1 MANTEKNI
9 EKDKNLE
16 AGSGFEREAVSKD
29 KGQEAHSN
37 PVGNPIGK
45 DNGPEDTSNL
55 QKNVNGKNR
64 RPKKFVPRNKDK
76 NEIGVEKKL
85 QSQSEIGADKG
96 NDKNISTQSSET
108 KPKPKNKQRLLHI
121 KEKNKSTDKVDTK
134 GSQVP
139 KQAND
144 RRNKNFSNRPLIS
157 VVIPTFNEEDSLI
170 ELSNSLERVLARET
184 KNNYEVIFIDDGSN
198 DSTFSVMREINKKN
212 NRFKAIRFRRNYG
225 KSAALSVGFKKAKGA
240 VIITMDA
247 DLQDDPLEIPNLMS
261 KIREG
266 YDLVS
271 GWKKKRND
279 PINKTLPS
287 KFFNYVTAKVSGI
300 KLHDFNCGLK
310 AYRSEAAQSLDI
322 YGEMHR
328 YLPVLAH
335 WNGFRITE
343 IPVKHHPRKHGK
355 TKFGASRYVKGFLD
369 LLTLMFT
376 TRYLKR
382 PLHFFGTLGT
392 LMGLVGFGID
402 AWLTVEW
409 IMGDTFLSNRPAALL
424 GIALIIVGVQLVSL
438 GLLGE
443 MIVKNFKRDEEYQ
456 IRENL

>member
-1 MANTEKNI
+1 VEKGEAKEEGKRDNRPRRKHPRPDRKPVVKSEEDNKNDI
-9 EKDKNLE
+9 KTDK
-16 AGSGFEREAVSKD
+16 K
-29 KGQEAHSN
+29 
-37 PVGNPIGK
+37 P
-45 DNGPEDTSNL
+45 DN
-55 QKNVNGKNR
+55 
-64 RPKKFVPRNKDK
+64 RPKRKPIRRN
-76 NEIGVEKKL
+76 E
-85 QSQSEIGADKG
+85 
-96 NDKNISTQSSET
+96 NDT
-108 KPKPKNKQRLLHI
+108 
-121 KEKNKSTDKVDTK
+121 TDKVEKSKDDRPVRQK
-134 GSQVP
+134 V
-139 KQAND
+139 KQKYS
-144 RRNKNFSNRPLIS
+144 NKPLIS
-157 VVIPTFNEEDSLI
+157 VVIPTFNEEGSLI
-170 ELSNSLERVLARET
+170 ELSNSLERVLSRET
-184 KNNYEVIFIDDGSN
+184 KNNYEVLFIDDGST

-212 NRFKAIRFRRNYG
+212 PKFKAIRFRRNYG
-225 KSAALSVGFKKAKGA
+225 KSAALSVGFKEAKGA

-247 DLQDDPLEIPNLMS
+247 DLQDDPMEIPSLMS
-261 KIREG
+261 KIRDG
-266 YDLVS
+266 YDVVS

-287 KFFNYVTAKVSGI
+287 KFFNYVTAKASGL

-310 AYRSEAAQSLDI
+310 AYRSEAAKSLDI

-355 TKFGASRYVKGFLD
+355 TKFGASRYLKGFLD
-369 LLTLMFT
+369 LITLLFT

-382 PLHFFGTLGT
+382 PLHFFGTVGV

-402 AWLTVEW
+402 AWLTIEW
-409 IMGDTFLSNRPAALL
+409 IMGDTFLSNRPIALL

-456 IRENL
+456 IRENI

>member
-1 MANTEKNI
+1 LTEENKNI
-9 EKDKNLE
+9 ENERTPNVPEGGENTPNSKPQQRRRRVPKPHHKGRERVEDVATPAQKEKEKPEQKDKQKQGQREDRTKNSGGANANDSTKRALNKGKDKNRRE
-16 AGSGFEREAVSKD
+16 SG
-29 KGQEAHSN
+29 
-37 PVGNPIGK
+37 
-45 DNGPEDTSNL
+45 
-55 QKNVNGKNR
+55 
-64 RPKKFVPRNKDK
+64 
-76 NEIGVEKKL
+76 
-85 QSQSEIGADKG
+85 
-96 NDKNISTQSSET
+96 
-108 KPKPKNKQRLLHI
+108 
-121 KEKNKSTDKVDTK
+121 
-134 GSQVP
+134 
-139 KQAND
+139 
-144 RRNKNFSNRPLIS
+144 NRPLIS
-157 VVIPTFNEEDSLI
+157 VVIPTYNEEGSLR
-170 ELSNSLERVLARET
+170 ELSEGLEKVLARET
-184 KNNYEVIFIDDGSN
+184 NNNYEVLFIDDGST
-198 DSTFSVMREINKKN
+198 DGSFSVIKEINSKN
-212 NRFKAIRFRRNYG
+212 SRFKAIRFRRNYG
-225 KSAALSVGFKKAKGA
+225 KSAALAVGFQRARGA
-240 VIITMDA
+240 VLITMDA
-247 DLQDDPLEIPNLMS
+247 DLQDDPTEIPNLMA

-287 KFFNYVTAKVSGI
+287 KFFNYVTGKASGI

-310 AYRSEAAQSLDI
+310 AYRAEVAHSLDI

-343 IPVKHHPRKHGK
+343 IPVKHHARKHGK

-369 LLTLMFT
+369 LLTLLFT
-376 TRYLKR
+376 SRYMKR
-382 PLHFFGTLGT
+382 PLHLFGTVGAM
-392 LMGLVGFGID
+392 MGLIGFAID

-409 IMGDTFLSNRPAALL
+409 IMGNTFLSNRPMALL

>member
-1 MANTEKNI
+1 MNQDTNPSEKLD
-9 EKDKNLE
+9 ESTK
-16 AGSGFEREAVSKD
+16 
-29 KGQEAHSN
+29 
-37 PVGNPIGK
+37 PVDELSIK
-45 DNGPEDTSNL
+45 DNGPRRNRPNRTVVNKDSSNVD
-55 QKNVNGKNR
+55 KTTDNKVSHDNR
-64 RPKKFVPRNKDK
+64 KTDEKSSVKREYAQERKKRNKIRRDNNPK
-76 NEIGVEKKL
+76 
-85 QSQSEIGADKG
+85 SE
-96 NDKNISTQSSET
+96 
-108 KPKPKNKQRLLHI
+108 PKTNNS
-121 KEKNKSTDKVDTK
+121 KE
-134 GSQVP
+134 
-139 KQAND
+139 QANSSKPEN
-144 RRNKNFSNRPLIS
+144 RKVKKKQSNRPLIS
-157 VVIPTFNEEDSLI
+157 VVIPTYNEEDSLI
-170 ELSNSLERVLARET
+170 ELSKQLERVLERES
-184 KNNYEVIFIDDGSN
+184 KNNYEVLFIDDGST
-198 DSTFSVMREINKKN
+198 DSTFSVMKDINKKN
-212 NRFKAIRFRRNYG
+212 PKFKAIRFRRNYG
-225 KSAALSVGFKKAKGA
+225 KSAALSVGFKAAKGA

-247 DLQDDPLEIPNLMS
+247 DLQDDPMEIPNLMS

-287 KFFNYVTAKVSGI
+287 KFFNYVTAKASGL

-310 AYRSEAAQSLDI
+310 AYRSEAAKSLDI

-343 IPVKHHPRKHGK
+343 IPVLHHPRKHGK

-369 LLTLMFT
+369 LITLLFT
-376 TRYLKR
+376 SRYLKR
-382 PLHFFGTLGT
+382 PLHFFGTVGT
-392 LMGLVGFGID
+392 IMGLVGFGID

-456 IRENL
+456 IREKL

>member
-1 MANTEKNI
+1 MNQDTNPSEKLD
-9 EKDKNLE
+9 ESTK
-16 AGSGFEREAVSKD
+16 
-29 KGQEAHSN
+29 
-37 PVGNPIGK
+37 PVDELSIK
-45 DNGPEDTSNL
+45 DNGPRRNRANRTVVNKDSSNVDKTTDNKVSHDNRKTDE
-55 QKNVNGKNR
+55 KNSVKR
-64 RPKKFVPRNKDK
+64 EYAQERKKRNKIRRDNNPK
-76 NEIGVEKKL
+76 
-85 QSQSEIGADKG
+85 SEPKT
-96 NDKNISTQSSET
+96 NSS
-108 KPKPKNKQRLLHI
+108 
-121 KEKNKSTDKVDTK
+121 KE
-134 GSQVP
+134 
-139 KQAND
+139 QANSSKPEN
-144 RRNKNFSNRPLIS
+144 RKVKKKQSNRPLIS
-157 VVIPTFNEEDSLI
+157 VVIPTYNEEDSLI
-170 ELSNSLERVLARET
+170 ELSKQLERVLERES
-184 KNNYEVIFIDDGSN
+184 KNNYEVLFIDDGST
-198 DSTFSVMREINKKN
+198 DSTFSVMKDINKKN
-212 NRFKAIRFRRNYG
+212 PKFKAIRFRRNYG
-225 KSAALSVGFKKAKGA
+225 KSAALSVGFKAAKGA

-247 DLQDDPLEIPNLMS
+247 DLQDDPMEIPNLMS

-287 KFFNYVTAKVSGI
+287 KFFNYVTAKASGL

-310 AYRSEAAQSLDI
+310 AYRSEAAKSLDI

-343 IPVKHHPRKHGK
+343 IPVLHHPRKHGK

-369 LLTLMFT
+369 LITLLFT
-376 TRYLKR
+376 SRYLKR
-382 PLHFFGTLGT
+382 PLHFFGTVGT
-392 LMGLVGFGID
+392 IMGLVGFGID

-456 IRENL
+456 IREKL

>member
-1 MANTEKNI
+1 MSIKDTGPRRNQPRVDRSVSVKNDN
-9 EKDKNLE
+9 KRDNRSKRKAPRTDKSSSLE
-16 AGSGFEREAVSKD
+16 AESASED
-29 KGQEAHSN
+29 KPEKRHSN
-37 PVGNPIGK
+37 
-45 DNGPEDTSNL
+45 
-55 QKNVNGKNR
+55 
-64 RPKKFVPRNKDK
+64 RPKRKPQKRNENDTTDRVEIN
-76 NEIGVEKKL
+76 NEDRQNRKK
-85 QSQSEIGADKG
+85 G
-96 NDKNISTQSSET
+96 
-108 KPKPKNKQRLLHI
+108 KPKYSNK
-121 KEKNKSTDKVDTK
+121 
-134 GSQVP
+134 
-139 KQAND
+139 
-144 RRNKNFSNRPLIS
+144 PLIS
-157 VVIPTFNEEDSLI
+157 VVIPTYNEEDSLV
-170 ELSNSLERVLARET
+170 ELSNSLERVLNRET
-184 KNNYEVIFIDDGSN
+184 KNNYEVLFIDDGST

-212 NRFKAIRFRRNYG
+212 QKFRAIRFRRNYG
-225 KSAALSVGFKKAKGA
+225 KSAALSVGFKAAKGA

-247 DLQDDPLEIPNLMS
+247 DLQDDPMEIPNLMS

-287 KFFNYVTAKVSGI
+287 KFFNFVTAKASGL

-310 AYRSEAAQSLDI
+310 AYRSEAAKSLDI

-369 LLTLMFT
+369 LLTLLFT
-376 TRYLKR
+376 SRYLKR
-382 PLHFFGTLGT
+382 PLHFFGTVGT
-392 LMGLVGFGID
+392 LMGLIGFGID

-409 IMGDTFLSNRPAALL
+409 IMGETFLSNRPAALL

>member
-1 MANTEKNI
+1 MADIEKNI
-9 EKDKNLE
+9 DENKGKGSEGNSGQRDKADNQRPRRDTQRSRDYADKKTE
-16 AGSGFEREAVSKD
+16 IKFESSESTKKKV
-29 KGQEAHSN
+29 E
-37 PVGNPIGK
+37 VGK
-45 DNGPEDTSNL
+45 DRKPDEAKDEVKPNL
-55 QKNVNGKNR
+55 KN
-64 RPKKFVPRNKDK
+64 RPKKFRKVERTKNIEPTESKEPNKPAYKGDRNK
-76 NEIGVEKKL
+76 
-85 QSQSEIGADKG
+85 
-96 NDKNISTQSSET
+96 
-108 KPKPKNKQRLLHI
+108 
-121 KEKNKSTDKVDTK
+121 KVH
-134 GSQVP
+134 
-139 KQAND
+139 
-144 RRNKNFSNRPLIS
+144 SNRPLIS

-170 ELSNSLERVLARET
+170 ELSNGLERVLARET
-184 KNNYEVIFIDDGSN
+184 KNNYEVIFVDDGST
-198 DSTFSVMREINKKN
+198 DSTYSVIREINKKN
-212 NRFKAIRFRRNYG
+212 NKFKAIRFRRNYG
-225 KSAALSVGFKKAKGA
+225 KSAALSVGFKRAKGA

-287 KFFNYVTAKVSGI
+287 KLFNYVTAKVSGI

-310 AYRSEAAQSLDI
+310 AYRAEAAQSLDI

-376 TRYLKR
+376 SRYLKR

-409 IMGDTFLSNRPAALL
+409 LMGDTFLSNRPAALL

>member
-1 MANTEKNI
+1 MSIKDTGPRRNQPRVDRSVSVKNDN
-9 EKDKNLE
+9 KRDNRSKRKAPKTDKSSSLE
-16 AGSGFEREAVSKD
+16 AESASED
-29 KGQEAHSN
+29 KPEKRHSN
-37 PVGNPIGK
+37 
-45 DNGPEDTSNL
+45 
-55 QKNVNGKNR
+55 
-64 RPKKFVPRNKDK
+64 RPKRKPQKRN
-76 NEIGVEKKL
+76 E
-85 QSQSEIGADKG
+85 
-96 NDKNISTQSSET
+96 NDT
-108 KPKPKNKQRLLHI
+108 
-121 KEKNKSTDKVDTK
+121 TDKVEINNEDRQNRKK
-134 GSQVP
+134 GKP
-139 KQAND
+139 KYS
-144 RRNKNFSNRPLIS
+144 NKPLIS
-157 VVIPTFNEEDSLI
+157 VVIPTYNEEDSLV
-170 ELSNSLERVLARET
+170 ELSNSLERVLNRET
-184 KNNYEVIFIDDGSN
+184 KNNYEVLFIDDGST

-212 NRFKAIRFRRNYG
+212 PKFRAIRFRRNYG
-225 KSAALSVGFKKAKGA
+225 KSAALSVGFKAAKGA

-247 DLQDDPLEIPNLMS
+247 DLQDDPMEIPNLMS

-287 KFFNYVTAKVSGI
+287 KFFNFVTAKASGL

-310 AYRSEAAQSLDI
+310 AYRSEAAKSLDI

-369 LLTLMFT
+369 LLTLLFT
-376 TRYLKR
+376 SRYLKR
-382 PLHFFGTLGT
+382 PLHFFGTVGT
-392 LMGLVGFGID
+392 LMGLIGFGID

-409 IMGDTFLSNRPAALL
+409 IMGETFLSNRPAALL

>member
-1 MANTEKNI
+1 MERAEPKAERPEPIDELSIRDGGSRRNQPRPERPPAVEGEGKREHRPKRHQPRAEKPAVVDGESATEPRP
-9 EKDKNLE
+9 
-16 AGSGFEREAVSKD
+16 ERKHNNRP
-29 KGQEAHSN
+29 KRK
-37 PVGNPIGK
+37 P
-45 DNGPEDTSNL
+45 
-55 QKNVNGKNR
+55 NR
-64 RPKKFVPRNKDK
+64 RDETGASEKTDVKVDVKTDNRNEARTDVRPER
-76 NEIGVEKKL
+76 NQG
-85 QSQSEIGADKG
+85 
-96 NDKNISTQSSET
+96 
-108 KPKPKNKQRLLHI
+108 KPK
-121 KEKNKSTDKVDTK
+121 
-134 GSQVP
+134 
-139 KQAND
+139 
-144 RRNKNFSNRPLIS
+144 FSNKPLIS
-157 VVIPTFNEEDSLI
+157 VVIPTFNEQDSLI
-170 ELSNSLERVLARET
+170 ELSNSLERVLSREA
-184 KNNYEVIFIDDGSN
+184 KNNYEVLFIDDGST
-198 DSTFSVMREINKKN
+198 DSTFSVMKEINKKN
-212 NRFKAIRFRRNYG
+212 PKFKAIRFRRNYG
-225 KSAALSVGFKKAKGA
+225 KSAALSVGFKAAKGA

-287 KFFNYVTAKVSGI
+287 KFFNFVTAKTSGL

-310 AYRSEAAQSLDI
+310 AYRSEAAKSLDI

-335 WNGFRITE
+335 WNGFRIAE

-369 LLTLMFT
+369 LITLLFT
-376 TRYLKR
+376 SRYLKR
-382 PLHFFGTLGT
+382 PLHFFGTIGA

-402 AWLTVEW
+402 TWLTVEW
-409 IMGDTFLSNRPAALL
+409 IMGDTFLSNRPLALL

>member
-1 MANTEKNI
+1 MNRPKPEINASGDGSNKN
-9 EKDKNLE
+9 
-16 AGSGFEREAVSKD
+16 ERRPNRKR
-29 KGQEAHSN
+29 
-37 PVGNPIGK
+37 PR
-45 DNGPEDTSNL
+45 PE
-55 QKNVNGKNR
+55 
-64 RPKKFVPRNKDK
+64 RPKKSDSIESSVDAKSDSRHNKKPRNKSSMS
-76 NEIGVEKKL
+76 NEGNTSQKDDTRKDDRPIRKK
-85 QSQSEIGADKG
+85 G
-96 NDKNISTQSSET
+96 
-108 KPKPKNKQRLLHI
+108 KPKYSNK
-121 KEKNKSTDKVDTK
+121 
-134 GSQVP
+134 
-139 KQAND
+139 
-144 RRNKNFSNRPLIS
+144 PLIS
-157 VVIPTFNEEDSLI
+157 VVIPTYNEEESLT
-170 ELSNSLERVLARET
+170 ELSNLLEKVLSRET
-184 KNNYEVIFIDDGSN
+184 KNNYEVLFIDDGST

-212 NRFKAIRFRRNYG
+212 PKFKAIRFRRNYG
-225 KSAALSVGFKKAKGA
+225 KSAALSVGFKAAKGA

-247 DLQDDPLEIPNLMS
+247 DLQDDPMEIPNLMS
-261 KIREG
+261 KIRDG

-287 KFFNYVTAKVSGI
+287 KFFNYVTAKASGL

-310 AYRSEAAQSLDI
+310 AYRSEAAKSLDI

-369 LLTLMFT
+369 LITLLFT
-376 TRYLKR
+376 SRYLKR
-382 PLHFFGTLGT
+382 PLHFFGTVGT